1 MFESTKFIPPEIKNK
16 IKGTEWEELKVD
28 LLVVILGQRLEV
40 FRSGES
46 ASGKWAPLKKNSLR
60 KYKGKEHH
68 ILQDEGILR
77 NSFTSGSGEGSEF
90 KEEIITADEV
100 VLATNVEY
108 AAIHNE
114 GGTINHPGTDNG
126 FGRGIVIP
134 AHSIEIEARPF
145 NEFSDEQTDEISELI
160 EMYLNESL

>member
-1 MFESTKFIPPEIKNK
+1 MFEVTKFIPPEIKSK
-16 IKGTEWEELKVD
+16 IKGAEWEDLKVA
-28 LLVVILGQRLEV
+28 LLATILTQRLDV
-40 FRSGES
+40 FSNEES
-46 ASGKWAPLKKNSLR
+46 ASGKWAPLKRSTLKRKNDSS
-60 KYKGKEHH
+60 GK
-68 ILQDEGILR
+68 ILHGDGILR
-77 NSFTSGSGEGSEF
+77 NSFTDGGGKGSEF

-100 VLATNVEY
+100 ALATNVEY